1 MRRPDDLDYSWL
13 FREMQTCG
21 FHIYRRQILQRREVC
36 HHLAII
42 TAQKLIARSYHV
54 NIVRLSLGTLL
65 VHELEHWFVCRST
78 LQMYFHN
85 VEQRSAQIR
94 RAMLGG
100 SIAARAVIARFTR
113 RRVNACKGNQ
123 RLFALKAAHIPDLR
137 HELRPEG
144 FTNTVHFHDDR
155 VFGQLRYQLVH
166 LAAIRFSTARDCC
179 ELVCSFL
186 NERFRDR
193 GFLHQY
199 NSRLYQS
206 IYLGSFLCAELVT
219 VALAPLAVTL
229 SKVFRLPLR
238 T

>member
-1 MRRPDDLDYSWL
+1 
-13 FREMQTCG
+13 MQTCG
-21 FHIYRRQILQRREVC
+21 FHIYWRQILQRREVC
-36 HHLAII
+36 HHLAVI
-42 TAQKLIARSYHV
+42 TAQKFIARSCHV
-54 NIVRLSLGTLL
+54 NIVRLALGTLL
-65 VHELEHWFVCRST
+65 IYELEHWFVCRST

-85 VEQRSAQIR
+85 VEQRSAQIWR
-94 RAMLGG
+94 STLG
-100 SIAARAVIARFTR
+100 SSVAAGAVIARFTR

-155 VFGQLRYQLVH
+155 VFGQLRCQLVH